1 MNSNYYPIVIECVPV
16 NEYLSIRH
24 AHVTLAYIDKSPTHP
39 ATNTV
44 SLNETKP
51 TILSKTPNK
60 IEAANSAF
68 EQQIVTHNYS
78 IKPIKQKQL
87 IDGVLYSLQE
97 IYGIEKKTSL
107 DHRDEL
113 IEKEIT
119 QSSQTV
125 SESNTSS
132 SIVTQN
138 SMISLTGTK
147 SIITNSNQDAAS
159 ENKSIN
165 KIEVFNQ
172 SLKSSIERK
181 RKLDQEL
188 EQELKGI
195 ECVICMSE
203 TRDTLILPCR
213 HLCLWLVFKVM
224 ISCCC

>member
-97 IYGIEKKTSL
+97 IYGIEKKRN
-107 DHRDEL
+107 D
-113 IEKEIT
+113 
-119 QSSQTV
+119 
-125 SESNTSS
+125 
-132 SIVTQN
+132 
-138 SMISLTGTK
+138 MISK
-147 SIITNSNQDAAS
+147 YFNNFIFFYFS
-159 ENKSIN
+159 
-165 KIEVFNQ
+165 KIYIGNNFGD
-172 SLKSSIERK
+172 S
-181 RKLDQEL
+181 
-188 EQELKGI
+188 
-195 ECVICMSE
+195 
-203 TRDTLILPCR
+203 
-213 HLCLWLVFKVM
+213 
-224 ISCCC
+224 

>member
-1 MNSNYYPIVIECVPV
+1 MSSNYYPIVIECVPV
-16 NEYLSIRH
+16 NEYLAIRH

-44 SLNETKP
+44 NLNETKQ

-60 IEAANSAF
+60 IEAANSTF
-68 EQQIVTHNYS
+68 EQQIVTHNYL

-107 DHRDEL
+107 DQRDEL
-113 IEKEIT
+113 VEKEIT

-132 SIVTQN
+132 SIATQN

-147 SIITNSNQDAAS
+147 SIMTSSNQDAAS
-159 ENKSIN
+159 EN

-213 HLCLWLVFKVM
+213 HLCLWLVFALKLNS
-224 ISCCC
+224 I